1 MEIVR
6 DIRTMRE
13 KVAEAKKQGKSV
25 GLVPTMGYLHE
36 GHLALIDTARKE
48 NDVVVV
54 SDFVNPLQFGPSE
67 DYLVYPR
74 DMDRDAQLCQEHGV
88 DFLFAPTVEEMYPK
102 KGNQVDVFVDVKHL
116 DENLCGRFRP
126 GHFRGVVTVV
136 TKLFNIVTPNRAY
149 FGMKDIQQLR
159 IIEEM
164 VNDLNMN
171 IEIVPVAT
179 VREPSG
185 LALSSRNTYLTNE
198 ERAKAAS
205 IYKSL
210 LMAKDLILEKRV
222 LNTAEVVK
230 RCVGFLSQQG
240 FKVQYFQV
248 VDYDTLELL
257 SKIEPPHKLI
267 IATAVFLGK
276 VRLIDNLVIEVR

>member
-185 LALSSRNTYLTNE
+185 LALSSRNTYLTDQ
-198 ERAKAAS
+198 ERERAAS

-210 LMAKDLILEKRV
+210 LMAKDLILEKGV

-230 RCVGFLSQQG
+230 HCVEFLSQQG

-257 SKIEPPHKLI
+257 PKIEPPHRLI